1 MANGSIQV
9 CKTSFCYQWKDPLSG
24 IWNFFLNKRN
34 FSGSKQVLTS
44 GSTEYISAFFLSSF
58 GHWKATDIL
67 SVVHSAKSSC
77 VSQANARAG
86 EFANLDGQIDSQY
99 KIQQKFKVVFFFLGG
114 GLLNEK
120 K

>member
-1 MANGSIQV
+1 MA
-9 CKTSFCYQWKDPLSG
+9 SG
-24 IWNFFLNKRN
+24 IFFLNKRN

-77 VSQANARAG
+77 VSQVFLCKSSCASALV
-86 EFANLDGQIDSQY
+86 NLQISTDKLIFSV
-99 KIQQKFKVVFFFLGG
+99 KISKNSRPFFWGG
-114 GLLNEK
+114 GPC
-120 K
+120 